1 MAKKNHKP
9 YKFKDVQHSID
20 GAISCGLALLSA
32 GGLLIAFIRTIQTK
46 GQAGGFSG
54 FLGVAAFLFSILGLI
69 FAIISWKD
77 EDSVDMSKRVG
88 TLSNIVLIIMNVL
101 VVILGIVGN

>member
-32 GGLLIAFIRTIQTK
+32 AGLLAAFILTILAK
-46 GQAGGFSG
+46 GQAGGFIG
-54 FLGVAAFLFSILGLI
+54 FLGVAAFLFSIMGLV
-69 FAIISWKD
+69 FAIFSWKD

-88 TLSNIVLIIMNVL
+88 TLSNIALIIVNIL
-101 VVILGIVGN
+101 VIILGIIGN